1 MPKISMKQDLN
12 VAADQ
17 VWNLIGHFNA
27 LPDWHPGVE
36 ASELKALLKA
46 SERQGDP
53 ELSRAAAHSV
63 NALRAAAVRDA
74 WEGAEGDD
82 GWAALLRFEA
92 RYSPRNYAVCGAPWA
107 TELQF

>member
-1 MPKISMKQDLN
+1 MGNDCGGSG
-12 VAADQ
+12 
-17 VWNLIGHFNA
+17 GHFGELSELRTLLA
-27 LPDWHPGVE
+27 EH
-36 ASELKALLKA
+36 ASELKELLKA

-74 WEGAEGDD
+74 WEGEEGGDR
-82 GWAALLRFEA
+82 WAALLRFEA

-107 TELQF
+107 AGLEF